1 MADIRP
7 ETPIETAAD
16 AGPLVYKPGAL
27 EVAVPPLFVGAMA
40 WTTWHFPGFLMLL
53 RDPGPEVDRLIR
65 EWPGLGPIDWLMALA
80 SLLLLIVGVITVK
93 RAPMEWQDWGVFDR
107 LSCFLGR
114 VVMALIAMMVCVML
128 YEVLLRYAFE
138 KPTLWANEVTLW
150 FAGFTFLLSG
160 LYAMQQRSH
169 IRIYLLYDIMPRW
182 AQHTCDVISTVLI
195 VIFAFF
201 LFWGGYGEASAKFLR
216 WELYGTAFNPPLPA
230 TIKPM
235 ILLVIVLVA
244 LQAVANLFKDWN
256 LEPVIHTAADDI
268 DKDELERLRRSVGSN
283 D

>member
-1 MADIRP
+1 MTEIRP
-7 ETPIETAAD
+7 ATPVETAAD
-16 AGPLVYKPGAL
+16 AGPMVYKPDAI
-27 EVAVPPLFVGAMA
+27 EVIVPLLFVVTMA
-40 WTTWHFPGFLMLL
+40 WTTWHFPGFLILL
-53 RDPGPEVDRLIR
+53 REPGPELDRLAR
-65 EWPGLGPIDWLMALA
+65 EWPLLGPIDWLMALA
-80 SLLLLIVGVITVK
+80 SFVLLVVGIKTVK
-93 RAPMEWQDWGVFDR
+93 RAPMEWQDWGLFDR
-107 LSCFLGR
+107 VSCFLGR
-114 VVMALIAMMVCVML
+114 VVMTIIALMVCVML

-150 FAGFTFLLSG
+150 LAGFTFLLSG

-169 IRIYLLYDIMPRW
+169 IRIYLLYDLMPRGI
-182 AQHTCDVISTVLI
+182 QRTCDVISTALI
-195 VIFAFF
+195 VTFAFF
-201 LFWGGYGEASAKFLR
+201 LVYGGYGEAVAKFLR

-244 LQAVANLFKDWN
+244 VQAVANLFRDWN

-268 DKDELERLRRSVGSN
+268 DQDELERLRRAVGSN